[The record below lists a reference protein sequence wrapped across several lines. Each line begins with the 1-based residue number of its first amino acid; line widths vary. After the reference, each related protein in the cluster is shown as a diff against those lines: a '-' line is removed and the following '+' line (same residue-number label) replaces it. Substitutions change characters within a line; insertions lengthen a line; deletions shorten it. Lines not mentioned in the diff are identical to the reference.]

1 MNNTTQSPDDNASES
16 APSALC
22 TDCPQEIYLEFSV
35 VNYAGEQ
42 VASLQEFELDGMPVR
57 QNTIIGP
64 VKSGKHTLKALDG
77 NELRQEILGRRH
89 APKRPKTTPAATQA
103 YQQNKNYYYSTKD
116 SLWNGLY
123 IFTYPY
129 GRPFR
134 NGYLIKYIIEIE
146 YGIDYCILMVFLDN
160 HSGNI
165 HGSGHAG
172 ALIINGQTQRGMFSD
187 FGPYHL
193 ILKNG
198 KETHI
203 GDVRTYE
210 PIDLLLEKKNG
221 KLNQKIL
228 GNIFHFLNIEYGS
241 NTLSKNHCI
250 LSDLLNGPQHEFA
263 RNYHEYSPFI
273 KKGFKIN
280 GLIAWAGYI
289 LPGGAYKIMEQ
300 YINKTDNKIT
310 SMQKN
315 NKNSYK
321 LFKFNCMTYAI
332 NILCMGLG
340 KAPLSEK
347 EYNINHPNTNIQKY
361 INEAQLCGIYNDR
374 HHEGMPDAVDGHM
387 QSKKPGITHLME
399 ITWFLSFR
407 KLHAHP

>member
-22 TDCPQEIYLEFSV
+22 ADCPQEIYLEFSV

-57 QNTIIGP
+57 PNTIIGP

-160 HSGNI
+160 HSGGY

-172 ALIINGQTQRGMFSD
+172 ALIINGQTQCGRFSD

-193 ILKNG
+193 ILEDG
-198 KETHI
+198 KESHI
-203 GDVRTYE
+203 GDIRTYE
-210 PIDLLLEKKNG
+210 STDLLLEKKNG
-221 KLNQKIL
+221 ELNKNTL
-228 GNIFHFLNIEYGS
+228 GRLFHYINSEYGS
-241 NTLSKNHCI
+241 DVFSEKACKLNG
-250 LSDLLNGPQHEFA
+250 LLNGPRHEGTHTIIRYALFMEA
-263 RNYHEYSPFI
+263 
-273 KKGFKIN
+273 GFKIN
-280 GLIAWAGYI
+280 GFIAWAGYI
-289 LPGGAYKIMEQ
+289 LPGGAYKIMNH
-300 YINKTDNKIT
+300 YINKTKNKIT
-310 SMQKN
+310 SMQAEKVD
-315 NKNSYK
+315 SYD
-321 LFKFNCMTYAI
+321 LLKFNCMTYAI
-332 NILCMGLG
+332 NILYMGLD
-340 KAPLSEK
+340 KEPLSEK
-347 EYNINHPNTNIQKY
+347 SNNLNHPNDDIQEY
-361 INEAQLCGIYNDR
+361 MNEAQLCGIFNDR
-374 HHEGMPDAVDGHM
+374 QHEGLPDAVDDHM
-387 QSKKPGITHLME
+387 QAKEPGITHHTE
-399 ITWFLSFR
+399 IEWFLSFGG
-407 KLHAHP
+407 LHVHP